1 MVVGPLLPS
10 SEFPEARA
18 AAEAQAVRMARS
30 VREAGDRAVIAPR
43 ADPDDD
49 AVAGHES
56 DRVLMDELPPFHR
69 LPALLES
76 VRDADAVTAFR
87 AWDALQK
94 FTAADLIECD
104 QYPQLLPALGALL
117 ATALRRTA
125 TDDIDA
131 ARAVAVERD
140 CMRLHV
146 RLLDEGGA
154 AQRAEVLIA
163 LCARTRQ
170 PAVTLS
176 SGVQETAHEEVGENE
191 SSAAYCSLLSRCL
204 LYTSPSPRDS

>member
-10 SEFPEARA
+10 SEFPETRA

-76 VRDADAVTAFR
+76 VRDADAATAFR
-87 AWDALQK
+87 AGC
-94 FTAADLIECD
+94 AARDGTPSHSD
-104 QYPQLLPALGALL
+104 
-117 ATALRRTA
+117 RRHRRSARCGGGTRLHA
-125 TDDIDA
+125 A
-131 ARAVAVERD
+131 ARAAAR
-140 CMRLHV
+140 RG
-146 RLLDEGGA
+146 RRGAARGGA
-154 AQRAEVLIA
+154 HRSV
-163 LCARTRQ
+163 
-170 PAVTLS
+170 
-176 SGVQETAHEEVGENE
+176 
-191 SSAAYCSLLSRCL
+191 
-204 LYTSPSPRDS
+204 

>member
-76 VRDADAVTAFR
+76 VRDADAGARWCREQARGTAPG
-87 AWDALQK
+87 AW
-94 FTAADLIECD
+94 
-104 QYPQLLPALGALL
+104 
-117 ATALRRTA
+117 RSRS
-125 TDDIDA
+125 
-131 ARAVAVERD
+131 
-140 CMRLHV
+140 H
-146 RLLDEGGA
+146 
-154 AQRAEVLIA
+154 
-163 LCARTRQ
+163 
-170 PAVTLS
+170 TL
-176 SGVQETAHEEVGENE
+176 
-191 SSAAYCSLLSRCL
+191 
-204 LYTSPSPRDS
+204 

>member
-76 VRDADAVTAFR
+76 VRDADAATAFR

-131 ARAVAVERD
+131 ARAVTALYARERV
-140 CMRLHV
+140 RLHTGQWFWCCGRSRPRTHA
-146 RLLDEGGA
+146 RLGRSGEANRRQDEP
-154 AQRAEVLIA
+154 RARA
-163 LCARTRQ
+163 
-170 PAVTLS
+170 P
-176 SGVQETAHEEVGENE
+176 H
-191 SSAAYCSLLSRCL
+191 
-204 LYTSPSPRDS
+204 

>member
-76 VRDADAVTAFR
+76 VRDADAATAFR

-104 QYPQLLPALGALL
+104 QYPQLLPALGAPTAPNLREARLNVDGLRVPILL
-117 ATALRRTA
+117 TTCRCEMHYGGRRGPARMVSLSLAVLRWSAPALRCRIMSTA
-125 TDDIDA
+125 ELRGD
-131 ARAVAVERD
+131 
-140 CMRLHV
+140 
-146 RLLDEGGA
+146 
-154 AQRAEVLIA
+154 
-163 LCARTRQ
+163 
-170 PAVTLS
+170 
-176 SGVQETAHEEVGENE
+176 
-191 SSAAYCSLLSRCL
+191 
-204 LYTSPSPRDS
+204 PRDSINFQGVLA